1 MKKKITAAAL
11 VLALL
16 AITVI
21 GGTMAYFTDTK
32 EVTNTFTMG
41 NVAIKLEEPAW
52 DRLLGQNDKLKVA
65 PGQSYDKDPTITVTG
80 SEDCWLVATVTISN
94 LDDLDELY
102 ENDTTGVKQPWGL
115 SLAGKGKMVS
125 GGIADWSAAGATENG
140 ISGTKLTNNGEAVF
154 LTYAEDDIAK
164 TITYT
169 FYFMNEQ
176 SQGDKQVLF
185 EKVNIPAIIDNG
197 DINGDL
203 TVTVNAYA
211 IQKTGFADVFK
222 AYAAYKA
229 QEG

>member
-32 EVTNTFTMG
+32 TATNVFTMG
-41 NVAIKLEEPAW
+41 NVEIKLEEPKW
-52 DRLLGQNDKLKVA
+52 NENLGQNGKLKVA

-94 LDDLDELY
+94 LDDLDKLY

-125 GGIADWSAAGATENG
+125 GGIADWTATAAEEN
-140 ISGTKLTNNGEAVF
+140 SVAGTKLTKDGETVF
-154 LTYAEDDIAK
+154 LTYAEDDTK
-164 TITYT
+164 NTITYT
-169 FYFMNEQ
+169 FYFMNAQRKDAE
-176 SQGDKQVLF
+176 QVLF
-185 EKVNIPAIIDNG
+185 KKVNIPAIIDNG
-197 DINGDL
+197 DIKSDL

-211 IQKTGFADVFK
+211 IQKTGFDNVF
-222 AYAAYKA
+222 AAYTA
-229 QEG
+229 YQTQEG